1 MKTFGD
7 SVESPSTWPPFH
19 RYFKMLQYERFEAIM
34 NKLQQQNSVRVT
46 ELAPALGVS
55 DATVRRDIAA
65 LDKAGRLRRVF
76 GGAIAIPQTA
86 TTPAADV
93 DISIKHNL
101 LPEEK
106 QRIAAYAASLVQD
119 GDLVFIDAGTT
130 TGAMI
135 DFLTNAKATYVT
147 NGIKHAYRLAARG
160 LTVYTTAGHV
170 KTSTESIV
178 GHDTVEN
185 IRKYNFTK
193 CFIGATAIDIAH
205 GLTTNDIDE
214 SLVKAAAVDN
224 ASRVYIL
231 VDHTKF
237 GKVGPVSFA
246 GAECGLILT
255 DKDPG
260 RAFSDLTIMT
270 V

>member
-1 MKTFGD
+1 
-7 SVESPSTWPPFH
+7 
-19 RYFKMLQYERFEAIM
+19 M

-119 GDLVFIDAGTT
+119 GDLVFIDAG
-130 TGAMI
+130 
-135 DFLTNAKATYVT
+135 TYVT

-246 GAECGLILT
+246 GADCGLILT

>member
-1 MKTFGD
+1 
-7 SVESPSTWPPFH
+7 
-19 RYFKMLQYERFEAIM
+19 MLQYERFEYIM
-34 NKLQQQNSVRVT
+34 QTLRQQSSVRVT
-46 ELAPALGVS
+46 DLAAALSVS
-55 DATVRRDIAA
+55 DATIRRDSAA

-76 GGAIAIPQTA
+76 GGALAIPDSVA
-86 TTPAADV
+86 TPAPDV
-93 DISIKHNL
+93 DITIKHNL

-106 QRIAAYAASLVQD
+106 RRIAAYAASLVQD
-119 GDLVFIDAGTT
+119 NDLVFIDAGTT

-135 DFLTNAKATYVT
+135 DFLSNTKATYVT
-147 NGIKHAYRLAARG
+147 NGVKHAYRLAARG
-160 LTVYTTAGHV
+160 LTAYTTAGHV
-170 KTSTESIV
+170 KASTESIV
-178 GHDTVEN
+178 GHDTVEH

-193 CFIGATAIDIAH
+193 CFMGATAIDIAH

-214 SLVKAAAVDN
+214 AMVKTAATEN
-224 ASRVYIL
+224 ASKIYIL

-246 GAECGLILT
+246 EADCGLILT

-260 RAFSDLTIMT
+260 SAFSDLSIMI

>member
-1 MKTFGD
+1 
-7 SVESPSTWPPFH
+7 
-19 RYFKMLQYERFEAIM
+19 M

-147 NGIKHAYRLAARG
+147 NGIKHAFRLTAPG
-160 LTVYTTAGHV
+160 QTVYTTAGSVKTSTESIVVHYTVENIRKYNHV

-246 GAECGLILT
+246 GADCGLILT

>member
-1 MKTFGD
+1 
-7 SVESPSTWPPFH
+7 
-19 RYFKMLQYERFEAIM
+19 MLQYERFEAIM
-34 NKLQQQNSVRVT
+34 NTLQQQSSVRVKD
-46 ELAPALGVS
+46 LAPELGVS
-55 DATVRRDIAA
+55 DATIRRDIAA

-76 GGAIAIPQTA
+76 GGAVAIPQA
-86 TTPAADV
+86 ASAPAPDV
-93 DISIKHNL
+93 AVSIKNNL

-106 QRIAAYAASLVQD
+106 QRIAAYAAALVQD

-135 DFLTNAKATYVT
+135 DFLTNTKATYVT
-147 NGIKHAYRLAARG
+147 NGIKHAYQLAVRG
-160 LTVYTTAGHV
+160 MTVYTTAGHV
-170 KTSTESIV
+170 KPSTESIV

-193 CFIGATAIDIAH
+193 CFIGATAIDTAH
-205 GLTTNDIDE
+205 GLTTYDIDE
-214 SLVKAAAVDN
+214 SLVKAAAVEN
-224 ASRVYIL
+224 AARVFVL

-246 GAECGLILT
+246 SPDCGLILT

-260 RAFSDLTIMT
+260 KQYRELAIM
-270 V
+270 VV

>member
-1 MKTFGD
+1 
-7 SVESPSTWPPFH
+7 
-19 RYFKMLQYERFEAIM
+19 MLQYERFEVIL
-34 NKLQQQNSVRVT
+34 NTLSQQNSVRVAD
-46 ELAPALGVS
+46 LAPVLDVS
-55 DATVRRDIAA
+55 EATVRRDIAA

-76 GGAIAIPQTA
+76 GGAIAIPQSA
-86 TTPAADV
+86 ATPAADV

-135 DFLTNAKATYVT
+135 DFLTNKNATYVT
-147 NGIKHAYRLAARG
+147 NGIKHAYRLAAMG

-193 CFIGATAIDIAH
+193 CFMGATAIDIAH

-214 SLVKAAAVDN
+214 ALVKTAATEN
-224 ASRVYIL
+224 ASKIYIL
-231 VDHTKF
+231 VDHSKF

-246 GAECGLILT
+246 EADCGLILT
-255 DKDPG
+255 DQDPG
-260 RAFSDLTIMT
+260 KAFQELPVMVI
-270 V
+270 